1 MQKKMASKISAG
13 VLSAVLVLQGMF
25 PTVAVMADEI
35 SETGSSETV
44 IEETIA
50 ETSESEEAKV
60 SETSETTAE
69 TEPSETEETVPTE
82 PSETSE
88 TTVAETSAEQTVPS
102 ETAET
107 TATSE
112 TTEAKSSVNIVDA
125 DITDIGAIFTLEI
138 DEPVTIFVE
147 LNFGMLPGYGW
158 FRDAKVTIR
167 MRTNVNQTFLEI
179 FCEWFAGVRR

>member
-1 MQKKMASKISAG
+1 MQKKIASKISAG

-50 ETSESEEAKV
+50 ETSE
-60 SETSETTAE
+60 
-69 TEPSETEETVPTE
+69 TEETVPTE

-102 ETAET
+102 ETT
-107 TATSE
+107 
-112 TTEAKSSVNIVDA
+112 
-125 DITDIGAIFTLEI
+125 
-138 DEPVTIFVE
+138 
-147 LNFGMLPGYGW
+147 
-158 FRDAKVTIR
+158 
-167 MRTNVNQTFLEI
+167 
-179 FCEWFAGVRR
+179 